1 MLPLGIQS
9 WDAGGQGQIKALEEG
24 RREAERI
31 RECSP
36 RMERD
41 AAWGG
46 WPYPHPHPCPPDH
59 LRSSKWTSALCNQ
72 GFTVTQPSLAAP
84 HPPLS
89 LCAQPLNRHLSNS
102 AFTENADPK
111 PAGLEWAQQSAFLT
125 RSSMPPLS
133 Y

>member
-46 WPYPHPHPCPPDH
+46 CIPIPIP
-59 LRSSKWTSALCNQ
+59 ALQ
-72 GFTVTQPSLAAP
+72 TT
-84 HPPLS
+84 
-89 LCAQPLNRHLSNS
+89 
-102 AFTENADPK
+102 
-111 PAGLEWAQQSAFLT
+111 
-125 RSSMPPLS
+125 
-133 Y
+133 